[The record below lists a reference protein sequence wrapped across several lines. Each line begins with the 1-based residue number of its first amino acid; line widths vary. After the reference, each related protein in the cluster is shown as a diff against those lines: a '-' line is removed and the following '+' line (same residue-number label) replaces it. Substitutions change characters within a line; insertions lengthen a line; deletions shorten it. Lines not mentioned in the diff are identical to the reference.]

1 MQGWKKWSEWIT
13 QLTRW
18 HTLSIVVLG
27 MLWVVIVVLYS
38 PTHNAPFQGDDFR
51 YVRHLFFYLP
61 DLLNGQGWDIW
72 LSSFSGFGAWSYFR
86 PAFQLSYLYD
96 FLVWGLEPIGYHFTN
111 LVLHWLTAFL
121 VFLLSWLLTHR
132 RVMALVASVFFA
144 VMPIHV
150 EAVSW
155 FGARADGLVTFGYV
169 LSVIFFVLFHRSRR
183 ARFLVFSMG
192 AFIVALLAKESA
204 VTLPLV
210 LLTYDWLYHREVFG
224 QILQGLKKHLSFWS
238 VLLLY
243 LVFRMI
249 LWNSTGAFPA
259 PRSLSFPWD
268 YLSQA
273 YVLALVDPF
282 LSDMTGGIRW
292 ALLALAGLVLFI
304 YRSRRELW
312 FAAVWLGIT
321 ILPSLFSLDANV
333 FDRYVYLPS
342 VGLVIALASVVT
354 NPFPRLANLSRG
366 VAIALFLLIF
376 FVYANGLYERNGAWA
391 RAAQITQL
399 VIQQVRALHPTVP
412 SDARLIFTNVPVL
425 VGGRGMQ
432 AFGGKLHYALQLA
445 YKNPQLEVLNLSQF
459 PVLTDRLERTYFFEY
474 NRRKITERADLPHL
488 LTTRNR
494 CLNSVQ
500 QAIVWNFQNGVQGWE
515 PWNDLVGFSVRDGVL
530 FTESVGSDP
539 YMASP
544 EIDIDTLTIANVEIT
559 MRVIADQ
566 PNIEG
571 RVYWHASS
579 RQDFEPDL
587 FRAFTVKPDGEFHTY
602 RVDISKGPLFIGDRL
617 LRLRL
622 DPVDTPAHIA
632 IKTIRVNTVCWSER
646 DNRCECIP

>member
-1 MQGWKKWSEWIT
+1 
-13 QLTRW
+13 
-18 HTLSIVVLG
+18 
-27 MLWVVIVVLYS
+27 
-38 PTHNAPFQGDDFR
+38 
-51 YVRHLFFYLP
+51 
-61 DLLNGQGWDIW
+61 
-72 LSSFSGFGAWSYFR
+72 
-86 PAFQLSYLYD
+86 
-96 FLVWGLEPIGYHFTN
+96 
-111 LVLHWLTAFL
+111 
-121 VFLLSWLLTHR
+121 
-132 RVMALVASVFFA
+132 MALVASVFFA
-144 VMPIHV
+144 MMPIHV

-169 LSVIFFVLFHRSRR
+169 LSVIFFVLFRHSRH
-183 ARFLVFSMG
+183 ARFLAFSIG

-224 QILQGLKKHLSFWS
+224 QIPQGLKKHLSFWS

-259 PRSLSFPWD
+259 PRSLSFLWDYLSQAYVLGNSTGAFPAPRSLSFLWD

-282 LSDMTGGIRW
+282 LSDMTGEIRW

-321 ILPSLFSLDANV
+321 ILPSLFSLDTNV

-399 VIQQVRALHPTVP
+399 VIQQVRALYPTVP

-445 YKNPQLEVLNLSQF
+445 YRNPQLEVLNLSQF

-474 NRRKITERADLPHL
+474 NRRKITERADLLHL
-488 LTTRNR
+488 LKARNR
-494 CLNSVQ
+494 CLDSVQ
-500 QAIVWNFQNGVQGWE
+500 SAIIWDFQNGVQDWE
-515 PWNDLVGFSVRDGVL
+515 PWNDLADFSVRDGVL
-530 FTESVGSDP
+530 FTRSVGSDP

-544 EIDIDTLTIANVEIT
+544 AIDIDASTIANVEIT

-571 RVYWHASS
+571 RVYWHAAS

-587 FRAFTVKPDGEFHTY
+587 FQAFTVKPDGEFHTY
-602 RVDISKGPLFIGDRL
+602 RVDISRGPLFIGDRL

-632 IKTIRVNTVCWSER
+632 IKTIRVNTLCWSER
-646 DNRCECIP
+646 DDRCACVP